1 MQSYKFYQEKIIIKS
16 KYSIR
21 NKSRSFQVLRVRY
34 VIINN
39 LVGKIYRD
47 SRITTLIETHFPIKL
62 ATITL

>member
-1 MQSYKFYQEKIIIKS
+1 MQSYKFYQEKIIKS

-47 SRITTLIETHFPIKL
+47 SRITTLIETHFSINL